1 MKTKNNLTSNEKMS
15 SENKNNQQK
24 SKNIMEKEFNINN
37 SKKEKKLCKCPELLC
52 KKYKRNFEDDIPYHI
67 KKKFTSNALLNDG
80 NDEIVLFSKSEFYN
94 ENNNTKQIKEEKIKS
109 ANASTTKTKSKNEL
123 QNNGVLNSCM
133 NLEEADDPKM
143 IKDILIEISEISADL
158 ELFEMERRKRRMM
171 KLIELMAD
179 QLDNNITNPNELTD
193 LFFFNKKME

>member
-1 MKTKNNLTSNEKMS
+1 MKVKNNLTSNEKMS

-123 QNNGVLNSCM
+123 QNNGVLSSCM

>member
-1 MKTKNNLTSNEKMS
+1 MKVKNNLNSNEKQS
-15 SENKNNQQK
+15 SENKSNLQK

-67 KKKFTSNALLNDG
+67 KKKFTTNALLNGG

-94 ENNNTKQIKEEKIKS
+94 ENNNTKQVKEEKIKS
-109 ANASTTKTKSKNEL
+109 ANASTTKIKNKNEP
-123 QNNGVLNSCM
+123 QNSSALSSSM

-158 ELFEMERRKRRMM
+158 ELFEMEKRKRRMM

-179 QLDNNITNPNELTD
+179 KLDNNITNPNELTD

>member
-1 MKTKNNLTSNEKMS
+1 MKVKNNLTSNEKIS

>member
-1 MKTKNNLTSNEKMS
+1 MKNNLTSNEKMS

-179 QLDNNITNPNELTD
+179 QLDNNITNPNELI
-193 LFFFNKKME
+193 